1 MNPINVEIEVESE
14 SRGSYEEAEVSNSRN
29 TQSKL
34 ARPEFRKVC
43 DDLLVRLLEDGN
55 RRHAPVMA
63 RLSDPAVLRRFFIRS
78 TIENVRRIELMRKI
92 NPLVCVKAAAYD
104 PLLCKKWGLYAADE
118 GLHCRMFA
126 RDLHTLGVGDD
137 VIYATPPLFSTELL
151 CGYLYQTLEEDG
163 PMAVVASGYYVESIS
178 RMSQPG
184 WLDRIEAVLGA
195 GATRGSRAHLLL
207 DDQDEHID
215 LAWNLSMRL
224 VRQPEDEARFMN
236 HVKKLHALLAAYVG
250 EVFEV
255 ILAEAGDASTTA
267 AEVVRPREASRS
279 AS

>member
-1 MNPINVEIEVESE
+1 
-14 SRGSYEEAEVSNSRN
+14 
-29 TQSKL
+29 
-34 ARPEFRKVC
+34 
-43 DDLLVRLLEDGN
+43 
-55 RRHAPVMA
+55 
-63 RLSDPAVLRRFFIRS
+63 
-78 TIENVRRIELMRKI
+78 
-92 NPLVCVKAAAYD
+92 
-104 PLLCKKWGLYAADE
+104 
-118 GLHCRMFA
+118 
-126 RDLHTLGVGDD
+126 
-137 VIYATPPLFSTELL
+137 
-151 CGYLYQTLEEDG
+151 
-163 PMAVVASGYYVESIS
+163 MAVVASAYYVESIS
-178 RMSQPG
+178 RMSQPR
-184 WLDRIEAVLGA
+184 WLDGIEAVLGA

-267 AEVVRPREASRS
+267 AEVVRPREAARS